1 MPYRPT
7 RNQEASIID
16 YLKDCFEE
24 DWSGINVEKSFSRV
38 YDQTL
43 PVICVR
49 LGLVSHS
56 SVEIGT
62 DSIYRS
68 SQLLIDIFAKND
80 GQKLDLVD
88 YIVSKIKSG
97 FDYYEY
103 VIENGITKSK
113 TKSGRIIVNKPI
125 EVTHINFSDD
135 KDTLDEHDK
144 YRSLITAE
152 IRIGKVE

>member
-16 YLKDCFEE
+16 YLKTNFDE
-24 DWSGINVEKSFSRV
+24 DWSNISVEKSFSKV

-49 LGLVSHS
+49 LGNVTHNA
-56 SVEIGT
+56 VEIGT
-62 DSIYRS
+62 NSIYRS
-68 SQLLIDIFAKND
+68 SQLLIDIFAEND

-88 YIVSKIKSG
+88 YIVSKLKDG
-97 FDYYEY
+97 CDYNEY
-103 VIENGITKSK
+103 TIEHGAVKSK
-113 TKSGRIIVNKPI
+113 TKSGRIIFNKPI
-125 EVTHINFSDD
+125 EVTHINFSEDRN
-135 KDTLDEHDK
+135 TLDEHDK
-144 YRSLITAE
+144 YRSLITVE